1 MKNFSLQKEN
11 IFKSLKDKLQI
22 RIFLKYMSLSKID
35 KELITNQLEKDE
47 HPNLNIGLLKFLQE
61 SLFIKQNLNV
71 LKLQGSMSPWQSL
84 HDSAKGES

>member
-22 RIFLKYMSLSKID
+22 RIFLKYVSLSKID

>member
-22 RIFLKYMSLSKID
+22 RIFLKYVSLSKID

-71 LKLQGSMSPWQSL
+71 LKLQGRMSPWQSL